1 MINNAGKMNDWT
13 VLAVRSETVDSRNV
27 SAFKAEMSPFLVRG
41 ARLILDLSAVEFMD
55 SSALGALLTTT
66 RSVESSGGALRLVAL
81 TPAVRT
87 LFELVRLHRVFEIMN
102 DQAEAAA

>member
-1 MINNAGKMNDWT
+1 MIKNAGMSNQWT
-13 VLAVRSETVDSRNV
+13 VLTVQTEALDSSCV
-27 SAFKAEMSPFLVRG
+27 FEFKKGIKPFLSPG
-41 ARLILDLSAVEFMD
+41 AKLILDLAEVEFMD

-66 RSVESSGGALRLVAL
+66 RLLESTGGALRLVAL

-102 DQAEAAA
+102 DRAEAAA